1 MKVKASDYIFER
13 LKSFG
18 IDTIFCITGG
28 ASAHLIESARTSGIE
43 CVHNYHEQACAMA
56 ADAYARIKKKPA
68 VVLVT
73 NGPGSSNTITGVLAA
88 YQDSIPMIVISG
100 QVPTRQTIASAGTNL
115 RQFGVQEADI
125 VNMVKGITKFSI
137 QIRDVSEISECISK
151 AFSEATSGRMGPV
164 WIEIPLDIQNDYV
177 DDDLVSGQQRL
188 NSDLN
193 SEVLND
199 YRIDEILTELGR
211 SHRPIIIAGSAIHL
225 ADCEV
230 EFRDFVQRMGIPV
243 VCTWSATD
251 IFDYNEKLYIGNFG
265 ILGERAANL
274 AVQNADFLLILGSR
288 LSIPNI
294 GYATEL
300 FSPNSRKIM
309 VDIDINEIK
318 KNSLKIDLAVECDL
332 RLFLTNFLAHNF
344 PKAKPNYDAWAS
356 LVGTWKTDFNVNN
369 EEHTRSPNKI
379 NSYDFID
386 CLSKSLPVGAVVV
399 TDMGT
404 SFTCTMQALR
414 SNGTNRLITSS
425 GCSPMGFGL
434 PGAIGAY
441 FAEKNTNIICIA
453 GDGGFQM
460 NIQELQTIAHYKI
473 PLKIFILNS
482 NGYLA
487 ISNMQKNLFDGNY
500 FGSTPSTGVDSPNFV
515 EIGHAYGIRGHKVD
529 SIKDLDSS
537 KISHILE
544 LDGPYLCEIA
554 IPSDQ
559 LMIPKLQSLKDST
572 GRFVSSALDD
582 MFPYWST
589 QTKEQI
595 EDDLEQLKR
604 S

>member
-1 MKVKASDYIFER
+1 MKIKVSDYVFER
-13 LKSFG
+13 LKGFG
-18 IDTIFCITGG
+18 VDTIFCITGG

-43 CVHNYHEQACAMA
+43 CIHNYHEQACAMA

-88 YQDSIPMIVISG
+88 YQDSIPMILISG
-100 QVPTRQTIASAGTNL
+100 QVPTRQIIANAGTNL

-125 VNMVKGITKFSI
+125 VNMVKGITNFSL
-137 QIRDVSEISECISK
+137 QIRDVSEINECISK
-151 AFSEATSGRMGPV
+151 AFNEATSGRMGPV

-177 DDDLVSGQQRL
+177 DYDLVSDNQRISSGL
-188 NSDLN
+188 NSDVSN
-193 SEVLND
+193 N
-199 YRIDEILTELGR
+199 YRIDDILAELGR
-211 SHRPIIIAGSAIHL
+211 SRRPIIIAGSAIHL

-230 EFRDFVQRMGIPV
+230 EFRDLVQRLGIPV

-251 IFDYNEKLYIGNFG
+251 IFDYNEKLYVGNFG
-265 ILGERAANL
+265 ILGERAANI
-274 AVQNADFLLILGSR
+274 AVQNADLLLILGSR

-300 FSPNSRKIM
+300 FSPKSTKIM

-318 KNSLKIDLAVECDL
+318 KKSLQIDLPVECDIG
-332 RLFLTNFLAHNF
+332 LFLANFLAHKF
-344 PKAKPNYDAWAS
+344 PDTKPNYDAWTS
-356 LVGTWKTDFNVNN
+356 LVGRWKTDFNVNR
-369 EEHTRSPNKI
+369 EKHTRSPNTI

-386 CLSKSLPVGAVVV
+386 CLSKSLPIGAVVV

-441 FAEKNTNIICIA
+441 FAEKNANIICIA

-460 NIQELQTIAHYKI
+460 NIQELQTIVHYKI
-473 PLKIFILNS
+473 PVKIFILNS

-487 ISNMQKNLFDGNY
+487 ISNMQNNLFDGNY

-515 EIGHAYGIRGHKVD
+515 EIAHAYGICGHKVD
-529 SIKDLDSS
+529 SMSDLDSG
-537 KISHILE
+537 KISQILE
-544 LDGPYLCEIA
+544 FDGPYLCEIA

-559 LMIPKLQSLKDST
+559 LMIPKLQSTKDST
-572 GRFVSSALDD
+572 GRFVSSSLDD
-582 MFPYWST
+582 MFPYLSKE
-589 QTKEQI
+589 TKEQI
-595 EDDLEQLKR
+595 GEDLKKL
-604 S
+604 